1 MPHILYSQGGVLVL
15 GVDPDDTVAQA
26 AHGKNGTGGEGC
38 ARYSRST
45 QERV

>member
-15 GVDPDDTVAQA
+15 GVDPDDTVTQA

-38 ARYSRST
+38 ARDSRST
-45 QERV
+45 QESV